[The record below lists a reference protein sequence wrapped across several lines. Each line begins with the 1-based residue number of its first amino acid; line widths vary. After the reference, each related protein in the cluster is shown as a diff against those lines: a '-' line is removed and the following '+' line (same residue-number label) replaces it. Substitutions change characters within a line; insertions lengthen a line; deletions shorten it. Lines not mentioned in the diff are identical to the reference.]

1 MKLITFKILSEII
14 KGCNAMRIKDL
25 MVDWLSDTELFEM
38 AFARKDAINK
48 VRNVQSQ
55 IARHIIKY
63 FYYDVTEETKK
74 HWVAEIDAWL
84 AIVDDLK
91 LKNGKRLSGDI
102 FYKLLFDE
110 PLGEITDIQG
120 IVKNIDKIPG
130 MRDYDKIGSLTDL
143 HIKCE
148 KVLHAISYDLANDK
162 FEDFLYYANK
172 V

>member
-1 MKLITFKILSEII
+1 
-14 KGCNAMRIKDL
+14 MRIKDL

-38 AFARKDAINK
+38 AYQRKKAIEIVSNYQ
-48 VRNVQSQ
+48 RQ

-63 FYYDVTEETKK
+63 FYYDVPEETKK
-74 HWVAEIDAWL
+74 HWVVEIDAWL
-84 AIVDDLK
+84 AIIDEVK
-91 LKNGKRLSGDI
+91 LKNKKRLSGDVH
-102 FYKLLFDE
+102 YKLLFDE

-130 MRDYDKIGSLTDL
+130 MKDYDKIGSLTDL

-162 FEDFLYYANK
+162 FEDFLFYANK

>member
-1 MKLITFKILSEII
+1 
-14 KGCNAMRIKDL
+14 MRIKDL

-63 FYYDVTEETKK
+63 FYYDVTEDTKK
-74 HWVAEIDAWL
+74 HWASEINSWL
-84 AIVDDLK
+84 NLIDELE
-91 LKNGKRLSGDI
+91 LKNKKKLSGEI
-102 FYKLLFDE
+102 YYKLLFSE
-110 PLGEITDIQG
+110 PLETTSEISR

-130 MRDYDKIGSLTDL
+130 MKEHNKIGRLTDL